1 MVSDWVV
8 WLMETLGAPG
18 AGLAVALESIFPPIP
33 SELILP
39 LAGFAASRGTLGL
52 VSVLIWTTIGSLVGA
67 VALYWIGRR
76 MGLDR
81 LRRAAD
87 KLPLTSGHDVTRTD
101 DWFDRHGGK
110 AVFFGRMIPLFR
122 SLISV
127 PAGVNRM
134 RMPAFV
140 AFTLFGSLLWNTA
153 LVLAGYLLG
162 EQWHRVESSVG
173 VLQYVVIA
181 AVVAVVVWFVVRRVR
196 RRRSSDSSSS
206 AGDPDPGSRSEHG
219 DRLSG

>member
-1 MVSDWVV
+1 
-8 WLMETLGAPG
+8 
-18 AGLAVALESIFPPIP
+18 
-33 SELILP
+33 
-39 LAGFAASRGTLGL
+39 
-52 VSVLIWTTIGSLVGA
+52 
-67 VALYWIGRR
+67 

-87 KLPLTSGHDVTRTD
+87 KLPLTSGDDIVRTD

-140 AFTLFGSLLWNTA
+140 GLTLAGSLIWNTA
-153 LVLAGYLLG
+153 LVLAGFLLG
-162 EQWHRVESSVG
+162 EQWHRVESSIG
-173 VLQYVVIA
+173 ALQAVVV
-181 AVVAVVVWFVVRRVR
+181 AVVAVAVIWFVVRRVARQR
-196 RRRSSDSSSS
+196 R
-206 AGDPDPGSRSEHG
+206 A
-219 DRLSG
+219 

>member
-1 MVSDWVV
+1 MSDWVV

-52 VSVLIWTTIGSLVGA
+52 VPVLIWTTIGSVVGA
-67 VALYWIGRR
+67 IALYWIGRR
-76 MGLDR
+76 TGLDR

-87 KLPLTSGHDVTRTD
+87 RLPLTSGDDVLRTD

-134 RMPAFV
+134 GVPAFV
-140 AFTLFGSLLWNTA
+140 AFTLAGSLLWNTA

-162 EQWHRVESSVG
+162 EQWHRVEASVG
-173 VLQYVVIA
+173 ALQGVVLVLV
-181 AVVAVVVWFVVRRVR
+181 VVAVGWFVLRRLR
-196 RRRSSDSSSS
+196 RARQTS
-206 AGDPDPGSRSEHG
+206 
-219 DRLSG
+219 

>member
-1 MVSDWVV
+1 LTDWIV
-8 WLMETLGAPG
+8 WLMQTLGAPG

-52 VSVLIWTTIGSLVGA
+52 VPVLIWTTIGSLVGA

-76 MGLDR
+76 TGLDR
-81 LRRAAD
+81 LRRVAD
-87 KLPLTSGHDVTRTD
+87 KLPLTDGDDVTRTD

-134 RMPAFV
+134 GMPAFI
-140 AFTLFGSLLWNTA
+140 AFTLAGSLIWNTV

-162 EQWHRVESSVG
+162 EQWHRVESSIG
-173 VLQYVVIA
+173 ALQAVVV
-181 AVVAVVVWFVVRRVR
+181 AVVAVAAIWFVVRRVAAR
-196 RRRSSDSSSS
+196 RRE
-206 AGDPDPGSRSEHG
+206 A
-219 DRLSG
+219 

>member
-1 MVSDWVV
+1 MTDWVL

-39 LAGFAASRGTLGL
+39 LAGFAASRGSLDL
-52 VSVLIWTTIGSLVGA
+52 VAVLIWTTVGSVVGA

-76 MGLDR
+76 MGLERLQRTADR
-81 LRRAAD
+81 
-87 KLPLTSGHDVTRTD
+87 LPLTSGDDIARTD

-134 RMPAFV
+134 RIPAFV
-140 AFTLFGSLLWNTA
+140 GLTLAGSLIWNTA

-173 VLQYVVIA
+173 AFQAVVV
-181 AVVAVVVWFVVRRVR
+181 AVVAVAVIWFVTRRLTQR
-196 RRRSSDSSSS
+196 RRAGRS
-206 AGDPDPGSRSEHG
+206 AT
-219 DRLSG
+219 